1 MSNRGGAR
9 AQGFQL
15 ATRQSK
21 KDLAADKYE
30 SYLDAIDIEELEDP
44 TEMVAR
50 QTAGSVDLLAALVI
64 PTVYMVLVAVLL
76 AGIHINLAD
85 NDTKPAS
92 VYLNRTVTEH
102 V

>member
-1 MSNRGGAR
+1 MGAFPHHV
-9 AQGFQL
+9 QG
-15 ATRQSK
+15 
-21 KDLAADKYE
+21 
-30 SYLDAIDIEELEDP
+30 DAP
-44 TEMVAR
+44 A
-50 QTAGSVDLLAALVI
+50 
-64 PTVYMVLVAVLL
+64 TVYTVLVAVLL